1 MYDVEGEGSPT
12 QNALM
17 KVAKLLDTY
26 LAEIAPDANLTINKF
41 IALAE
46 ILPEHAR
53 SVDDGLYR
61 AVDVFLKVF
70 WNSIVPSL
78 RFVHHPFSKKS
89 FVIFPPLFAVE

>member
-1 MYDVEGEGSPT
+1 MYDVAGAGSPT

-70 WNSIVPSL
+70 YTSIVPTLLS
-78 RFVHHPFSKKS
+78 VHTP
-89 FVIFPPLFAVE
+89 